1 MLFVL
6 MQAML
11 SAFREAF
18 YAQWFFMN
26 AQWFLDMIIFLLLKI
41 SKRFIK
47 DFKRI
52 LYQGLRFP

>member
-6 MQAML
+6 LQAML

-18 YAQWFFMN
+18 YAQWFLMN
-26 AQWFLDMIIFLLLKI
+26 MVDMIIFLLLKI
-41 SKRFIK
+41 SEMFIK
-47 DFKRI
+47 DFKRT